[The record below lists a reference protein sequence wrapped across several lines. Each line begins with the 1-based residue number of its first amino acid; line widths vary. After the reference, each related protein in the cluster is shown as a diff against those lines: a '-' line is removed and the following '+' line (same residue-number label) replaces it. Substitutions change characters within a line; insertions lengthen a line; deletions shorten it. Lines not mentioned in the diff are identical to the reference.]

1 MNPTTCSE
9 HIELILKRGGAW
21 RNKQIEKS
29 ILDNY
34 KVQYQSNTIAK
45 FLSFMINAG
54 DVESNQVTLESGKQ
68 CHEYKWIGGK
78 KEMLRQV
85 EKPCLVCGSWY
96 RRGSKCNMIHNHES
110 GIK

>member
-1 MNPTTCSE
+1 MTPSTCSE

-68 CHEYKWIGGK
+68 CCEYRWTGDK
-78 KEMLRQV
+78 KEMLQQV
-85 EKPCLVCGSWY
+85 EKPCPVCGSFY
-96 RRGSKCNMIHNHES
+96 RRGNKCNGNH
-110 GIK
+110 